1 MLTAQDIVIVKTAAL
16 ATAQTNAD
24 NYFPNIAAWENNV
37 ANKQAEVD
45 ALQVTANVCPVSG

>member
-1 MLTAQDIVIVKTAAL
+1 LLTAQDIVIEKTAAL

-24 NYFPNIAAWENNV
+24 NYFPNIATWENKV

-45 ALQVTANVCPVSG
+45 ALQVTADVCPVSG